1 MSTINTNVSAL
12 TSALYLD
19 RNQDLLGQSLNRLSS
34 GSKIV
39 SPGDDPAGLAVA
51 GKLSAQNLR
60 LNAASTNVQNALSYT
75 QTADSFLGSMS
86 TILNRMGQLTTLSE
100 DSTKTP
106 SDVANYQQEFKALQ
120 DQLRATIG
128 GSTAEIGGTT
138 GVSSPL
144 GSFNGVTLFGSTTAG
159 GITLDV
165 GGSAEQQMTVPDLN
179 LRTGSMLALIQQDST
194 GAYSTSATSAGATA
208 VVSDSLQQLG
218 TERATLGA
226 AQSRLNLAATSLEV
240 EQQNLSSTVSR
251 ISDVD
256 VAQESTQMAKYNILV
271 QSGTAMLAQ
280 ANQDPQS
287 VLKLLQR

>member
-179 LRTGSMLALIQQDST
+179 LRTGSMLALIQRDST